1 MIDIKDIQGTT
12 RFSTKINPG
21 AKGKFSLMK
30 EDYVVLPF
38 SSPSPVD
45 FQVGDYVDLRGV
57 FDASMGGK
65 LAKIYQI
72 VDLSYPSYNASTGG
86 YDYELRLDAY
96 YWIWKTKI
104 FKYTPETGGQEASW
118 SLTASLDVQMGVF
131 LRNLKALGYTYGG
144 KDYTFS
150 IDSTVENKAVAMTYK
165 NMNLIDAMFSMAD
178 KWGCDC
184 WVTDHVINFG
194 RCEFS
199 DTVKIE
205 LGKEAKDI
213 SRSDSKGTYATRIY
227 AFGSTRNIPSNYR
240 PVDQTTVVN
249 GIVQKRLMLPKGT
262 PYVDAYEGLSDFEAI
277 EAVVVFDD
285 IYPKRVGE
293 ITDVSSYESEV
304 DNEDGTKTKA
314 TFYRFTDT
322 GINFSKEYI
331 LEGQELKIKFESGKL
346 NGMEFGVMFN
356 PLGLTEKNDD
366 DSWNP
371 DAQLWEIV
379 QNEDYGRPLPD
390 EVLLPKIGDKYVLSG
405 WNAEKITE
413 LGLVASAEQEVFAA
427 AKKFVAKTC
436 IDDGTYTATLNSI
449 WVHKDQINHSFDVGQ
464 RINLI
469 NPAYFKA
476 GRKSRVIG
484 FEINLDLPY
493 DSPQY
498 VIGESTAYSRL
509 SDIETQVEELT
520 FKGQTFTGSGGSNI
534 YVIKTNDSTAASNF
548 NVFSALRTLSMFL
561 RKDTTDVAGELITF
575 LKGLLIGKN
584 GSGITVRKDGTTQAV
599 VDRLYVKIKAV
610 FDELQVKKA
619 THVGGEQIITHAGMK
634 CIKVEELEDTYR
646 CYFLAEQDGEAIA
659 NEFSVG
665 SLAQAKECN
674 IVEGTSLNASNRY
687 YWREVMA
694 VGRDYIDLSKTI
706 CDEGSDIPQA
716 GDDIIGLGHRKDVDL
731 QSAIV
736 LSSTNETSPSI
747 TLYTGINDFN
757 LTEKDVISF
766 GVDKATGHAYMKV
779 YGTSY
784 VGARDGSTYIKYT
797 PEGGVEIKGRFL
809 TMAGE
814 DIMTMFAVMEGLI
827 KSEISSVRDEI
838 NALDNYL
845 NNASFSSDTR
855 YWTGSSKI
863 RIFRVDGRLLYFNGN
878 FYANKESFADIIT
891 YEGRSVLRLKNSSI
905 MQYNSDFVRHPEFEE
920 KALTEEA
927 QVPVLD
933 EAGNPV
939 LDEAGNPVTET
950 AEVPVLD
957 KDGNPVTVKIP
968 RQFYISFSCMARR
981 RGILTVRFIEENA
994 PGDDDRFEEYEP
1006 IFYREELLSSDEY
1019 RKIEIAGK
1027 WNGKG
1032 HFVLEFTGDMYLYSL
1047 ALADNPLA
1055 ELEEKFTMRFE
1066 ATDKKIQA
1074 NLDEIRKTG
1083 TKLEEYHSE
1092 FLLTARNL
1100 EIKFSE
1106 DLSST
1111 ESRITAAY
1119 KSYVNL
1125 TARDLEV
1132 KFKADINNAESRI
1145 TEAYTSAIKL
1155 SAQGLQTKF
1164 TADLTD
1170 MEKGITAA
1178 YKSYVNLTAKNLQA
1192 GFTEDLTDLRTG
1204 LTEAYTSAI
1213 DLSARGLRTEFNS
1226 SISDLNGKLTT
1237 HTGSFH
1243 VTASKIEA
1251 MVSATD
1257 SISNKIASAGWI
1269 TTADGNKLW
1278 ATISTVNGIGN
1289 RLTTHEASFHVTA
1302 TKIEGM
1308 VADITAQGTNYSR
1321 LTQTVNGITAE
1332 VNNVSGK
1339 YSSLKVQVDAIGAI
1353 VGDGST
1359 GSFSEFQQTID
1370 RLTAQVSDNK
1380 TAASGALAAAQN
1392 AQGKADSAYSKA
1404 LANASAITQ
1413 TNSSISAIAGR
1424 FNADGTLKEGAGWVT
1439 TADANTS
1446 WVKKDGVISAINQT
1460 AESVSINANKINL
1473 NGAVTANSRFK
1484 IKLDGS
1490 IEAADAVMNDVTVNN
1505 MTLNGSI
1512 FGANATLNNITAN
1525 NLILKGNISG
1535 ANAVLND
1542 VTANGTINAS
1552 NGRIGD
1558 YLHLHSNGISTNP
1571 RAFVTDLTDGTTQFE
1586 LSKSYYLHAVGSNSG
1601 ANTIQI
1607 RPYHRVDGE
1616 AGSSSSRGIVTIS
1629 ANVPGRNRA
1638 LHVSAGE
1645 SFFGGDVIVGKM
1657 YAPSSGTL
1665 EIAGPVKTQGVY
1677 RNTDVI
1683 FSSTTRYSIKTTD
1696 HTLFFFGNCTITLP
1710 SSADGHEVWIMPNG
1724 KTISFSA
1731 GTFANAS
1738 GRTSID
1744 GREWHVMKR
1753 VSGSWYLSWMNV

>member
-12 RFSTKINPG
+12 RFSVKINPG

-30 EDYVVLPF
+30 EDYVILPF
-38 SSPSPVD
+38 SSLSPVD

-150 IDSTVENKAVAMTYK
+150 IDSTVENKAVAMSYK

-227 AFGSTRNIPSNYR
+227 AFGSTRNIPTNYR

-249 GIVQKRLMLPKGT
+249 GIVQKRLMLPAGI
-262 PYVDAYEGLSDFEAI
+262 PYVDAYEGMSDFEAI

-366 DSWNP
+366 GSWNP

-427 AKKFVAKTC
+427 AKKYVAKTC

-493 DSPQY
+493 NSPQY
-498 VIGESTAYSRL
+498 TIGESTAYSRL

-548 NVFSALRTLSMFL
+548 NVFSALRTLGMFL

-619 THVGGEQIITHAGMK
+619 THVGGEQVITHAGMK
-634 CIKVEELEDTYR
+634 CIKVEELKDTYR
-646 CYFLAEQDGEAIA
+646 CYFLAEQEGEAIA

-674 IVEGTSLNASNRY
+674 IVEGTTLNASNRY

-706 CDEGSDIPQA
+706 CDEGSDAPQA
-716 GDDIIGLGHRKDVDL
+716 GDDIIGLGHRNDVDL

-736 LSSTNETSPSI
+736 LSSTSETSPSI
-747 TLYTGINDFN
+747 TLYTGIKDFN

-779 YGTSY
+779 YGDENSYFKFDKDGLEVKGKFFSSTSGKLIESELNNVIADIEDIRSKTDKIMIIWQEAY
-784 VGARDGSTYIKYT
+784 IPTLTNLPASEWNTEALRAAHEQDLFYNTSKNPAVGGGRCYRWEVLDNGAYGWNEITDKDTIAALEAAASKKRIFLSQPTINSDYDAGDMWVNATYADKYDNDSLVCITAKKAGEAFSISHWRPSTKITSSYIKQ
-797 PEGGVEIKGRFL
+797 
-809 TMAGE
+809 ME
-814 DIMTMFAVMEGLI
+814 DKIEAAVL
-827 KSEISSVRDEI
+827 
-838 NALDNYL
+838 
-845 NNASFSSDTR
+845 
-855 YWTGSSKI
+855 
-863 RIFRVDGRLLYFNGN
+863 
-878 FYANKESFADIIT
+878 
-891 YEGRSVLRLKNSSI
+891 
-905 MQYNSDFVRHPEFEE
+905 
-920 KALTEEA
+920 
-927 QVPVLD
+927 
-933 EAGNPV
+933 
-939 LDEAGNPVTET
+939 VT
-950 AEVPVLD
+950 AVD
-957 KDGNPVTVKIP
+957 KDGNVISTNKNGLVLTKDFSKLMSSYSDEAGIVSKAEISTFISDDNGNFTSNASIRADRIDFIGRTMINGNFVVDTNGHVTMNDFTANNGVFNGTVNAIAGSFENVTVRDINSPGDPFHIDRYGYFYGNNIEVQDAKISGKITATDAIFEKGTFQHGVFENITLKKSINTPSDNLYIDAVGAVTVK
-968 RQFYISFSCMARR
+968 
-981 RGILTVRFIEENA
+981 GN
-994 PGDDDRFEEYEP
+994 
-1006 IFYREELLSSDEY
+1006 
-1019 RKIEIAGK
+1019 
-1027 WNGKG
+1027 
-1032 HFVLEFTGDMYLYSL
+1032 
-1047 ALADNPLA
+1047 
-1055 ELEEKFTMRFE
+1055 
-1066 ATDKKIQA
+1066 
-1074 NLDEIRKTG
+1074 
-1083 TKLEEYHSE
+1083 
-1092 FLLTARNL
+1092 
-1100 EIKFSE
+1100 
-1106 DLSST
+1106 
-1111 ESRITAAY
+1111 
-1119 KSYVNL
+1119 
-1125 TARDLEV
+1125 
-1132 KFKADINNAESRI
+1132 
-1145 TEAYTSAIKL
+1145 
-1155 SAQGLQTKF
+1155 
-1164 TADLTD
+1164 
-1170 MEKGITAA
+1170 
-1178 YKSYVNLTAKNLQA
+1178 
-1192 GFTEDLTDLRTG
+1192 
-1204 LTEAYTSAI
+1204 
-1213 DLSARGLRTEFNS
+1213 
-1226 SISDLNGKLTT
+1226 
-1237 HTGSFH
+1237 
-1243 VTASKIEA
+1243 VTA
-1251 MVSATD
+1251 TGG
-1257 SISNKIASAGWI
+1257 SIAGWI
-1269 TTADGNKLW
+1269 ID
-1278 ATISTVNGIGN
+1278 VNSI
-1289 RLTTHEASFHVTA
+1289 R
-1302 TKIEGM
+1302 K
-1308 VADITAQGTNYSR
+1308 
-1321 LTQTVNGITAE
+1321 
-1332 VNNVSGK
+1332 NNVV
-1339 YSSLKVQVDAIGAI
+1339 LGA
-1353 VGDGST
+1353 
-1359 GSFSEFQQTID
+1359 
-1370 RLTAQVSDNK
+1370 
-1380 TAASGALAAAQN
+1380 
-1392 AQGKADSAYSKA
+1392 
-1404 LANASAITQ
+1404 
-1413 TNSSISAIAGR
+1413 
-1424 FNADGTLKEGAGWVT
+1424 
-1439 TADANTS
+1439 
-1446 WVKKDGVISAINQT
+1446 
-1460 AESVSINANKINL
+1460 
-1473 NGAVTANSRFK
+1473 
-1484 IKLDGS
+1484 DGS
-1490 IEAADAVMNDVTVNN
+1490 IYNS
-1505 MTLNGSI
+1505 NGSWH
-1512 FGANATLNNITAN
+1512 FGNDKTGYLAGGNISWDESGDTVLNNITAN

-1542 VTANGTINAS
+1542 ITANGTINAS
-1552 NGRIGD
+1552 SGRIGD
-1558 YLHLHSNGISTNP
+1558 YLYLHGNGISTNP
-1571 RAFVTDLTDGTTQFE
+1571 RAFMTDLTDGTTQFE

-1601 ANTIQI
+1601 VNTIQI

-1645 SFFGGDVIVGKM
+1645 SFFGGDVIVGKI
-1657 YAPSSGTL
+1657 YAPSSGVL
-1665 EIAGPVKTQGVY
+1665 EIAGPIKTQGVY
-1677 RNTDVI
+1677 QNTDTVY
-1683 FSSTTRYSIKTTD
+1683 SSTSYSIKATD
-1696 HTLFFFGNCTITLP
+1696 QTLLFFWNCTITLP

-1724 KTISFSA
+1724 NTISFSA

-1744 GREWHVMKR
+1744 GYKWHVMKR
-1753 VSGSWYLSWMNV
+1753 VSGSWYLSWMSV

>member
-12 RFSTKINPG
+12 RFSVKINPG

-30 EDYVVLPF
+30 EDYVILPF

-144 KDYTFS
+144 KDFTFS
-150 IDSTVENKAVAMTYK
+150 IDSSVENSSKLMTYK
-165 NMNLIDAMFSMAD
+165 NINLIDAMFSMAD

-199 DTVKIE
+199 DAVKIE
-205 LGKEAKDI
+205 LNKEAKDI

-227 AFGSTRNIPSNYR
+227 AFGSTRNIPTNYR
-240 PVDQTTVVN
+240 PVDQTAVVN
-249 GIVQKRLMLPKGT
+249 GIVQKRLMLPKGI
-262 PYVDAYEGLSDFEAI
+262 PYVDAYEGMSDYEAI

-285 IYPKRVGE
+285 VFPRRVGE

-366 DSWNP
+366 GSWNP

-498 VIGESTAYSRL
+498 TIGESTAYSRL

-561 RKDTTDVAGELITF
+561 RKDASDVAGELITF

-610 FDELQVKKA
+610 FEELQVKKA

-634 CIKVEELEDTYR
+634 CIKVEELEDVYR

-674 IVEGTSLNASNRY
+674 LVEGTSLNASNRY

-706 CDEGSDIPQA
+706 CDKDSDAPQA
-716 GDDIIGLGHRKDVDL
+716 GDDIIGLGHREDVDL

-779 YGTSY
+779 YGDENSYFKFDKDGLEVKGKFFSSTSGKLIESELNNVIADIEDIRSHTDKIMIIWQEAY
-784 VGARDGSTYIKYT
+784 IPTLTNLPASEWNTEALRAAHEQDLFYNTSKNPAVGGGRCYRWEVLDNGAYGWNDITDKDTIAALEAAASKKRIFLSQPTINSDYDAGDMWVNATYADKYDNDSLVCITAKKAGEPFSISHWRPSTKITSSYIKQ
-797 PEGGVEIKGRFL
+797 
-809 TMAGE
+809 ME
-814 DIMTMFAVMEGLI
+814 DKIEAAVL
-827 KSEISSVRDEI
+827 
-838 NALDNYL
+838 
-845 NNASFSSDTR
+845 
-855 YWTGSSKI
+855 
-863 RIFRVDGRLLYFNGN
+863 
-878 FYANKESFADIIT
+878 
-891 YEGRSVLRLKNSSI
+891 
-905 MQYNSDFVRHPEFEE
+905 
-920 KALTEEA
+920 
-927 QVPVLD
+927 
-933 EAGNPV
+933 
-939 LDEAGNPVTET
+939 VT
-950 AEVPVLD
+950 AVD
-957 KDGNPVTVKIP
+957 KDGNVISTNKNGLVLTKDFSKLMSSYSDEAGIVSKAEISTFISDDNGNFTSNASIRADRIDFIGRTMINGNFVVDTNGHVTMNDFTANNGVFNGTVNAIAGSFENVTVRDINSPGDPFHIDRYGYFYGNNIEVQDAKISGKITATDAIFEKGTFQHGVFENITLKKSINTPSDNLYIDAVGAVTVK
-968 RQFYISFSCMARR
+968 
-981 RGILTVRFIEENA
+981 
-994 PGDDDRFEEYEP
+994 
-1006 IFYREELLSSDEY
+1006 
-1019 RKIEIAGK
+1019 
-1027 WNGKG
+1027 
-1032 HFVLEFTGDMYLYSL
+1032 
-1047 ALADNPLA
+1047 
-1055 ELEEKFTMRFE
+1055 
-1066 ATDKKIQA
+1066 
-1074 NLDEIRKTG
+1074 
-1083 TKLEEYHSE
+1083 
-1092 FLLTARNL
+1092 
-1100 EIKFSE
+1100 
-1106 DLSST
+1106 
-1111 ESRITAAY
+1111 
-1119 KSYVNL
+1119 
-1125 TARDLEV
+1125 
-1132 KFKADINNAESRI
+1132 
-1145 TEAYTSAIKL
+1145 
-1155 SAQGLQTKF
+1155 
-1164 TADLTD
+1164 
-1170 MEKGITAA
+1170 
-1178 YKSYVNLTAKNLQA
+1178 
-1192 GFTEDLTDLRTG
+1192 
-1204 LTEAYTSAI
+1204 
-1213 DLSARGLRTEFNS
+1213 
-1226 SISDLNGKLTT
+1226 
-1237 HTGSFH
+1237 
-1243 VTASKIEA
+1243 
-1251 MVSATD
+1251 
-1257 SISNKIASAGWI
+1257 
-1269 TTADGNKLW
+1269 
-1278 ATISTVNGIGN
+1278 
-1289 RLTTHEASFHVTA
+1289 
-1302 TKIEGM
+1302 
-1308 VADITAQGTNYSR
+1308 
-1321 LTQTVNGITAE
+1321 
-1332 VNNVSGK
+1332 
-1339 YSSLKVQVDAIGAI
+1339 
-1353 VGDGST
+1353 
-1359 GSFSEFQQTID
+1359 
-1370 RLTAQVSDNK
+1370 
-1380 TAASGALAAAQN
+1380 
-1392 AQGKADSAYSKA
+1392 
-1404 LANASAITQ
+1404 
-1413 TNSSISAIAGR
+1413 
-1424 FNADGTLKEGAGWVT
+1424 
-1439 TADANTS
+1439 
-1446 WVKKDGVISAINQT
+1446 
-1460 AESVSINANKINL
+1460 
-1473 NGAVTANSRFK
+1473 
-1484 IKLDGS
+1484 
-1490 IEAADAVMNDVTVNN
+1490 
-1505 MTLNGSI
+1505 
-1512 FGANATLNNITAN
+1512 
-1525 NLILKGNISG
+1525 
-1535 ANAVLND
+1535 
-1542 VTANGTINAS
+1542 GTINATSGTFENVTLKKSVNTPEDNLYIDADGSVTINNLSVNNGIYIKINEGIPNAGINIASILNGIYSLFSTNINSECISFNNDYGNIAKFGLSGLYLDS
-1552 NGRIGD
+1552 NGRGYGSHNFTLRI
-1558 YLHLHSNGISTNP
+1558 SNGLETTYKGVNNVAYKGYTNKDGLTIGGVTLKFYGGL
-1571 RAFVTDLTDGTTQFE
+1571 AF
-1586 LSKSYYLHAVGSNSG
+1586 
-1601 ANTIQI
+1601 IQ
-1607 RPYHRVDGE
+1607 
-1616 AGSSSSRGIVTIS
+1616 
-1629 ANVPGRNRA
+1629 N
-1638 LHVSAGE
+1638 
-1645 SFFGGDVIVGKM
+1645 
-1657 YAPSSGTL
+1657 
-1665 EIAGPVKTQGVY
+1665 
-1677 RNTDVI
+1677 
-1683 FSSTTRYSIKTTD
+1683 
-1696 HTLFFFGNCTITLP
+1696 
-1710 SSADGHEVWIMPNG
+1710 
-1724 KTISFSA
+1724 
-1731 GTFANAS
+1731 
-1738 GRTSID
+1738 
-1744 GREWHVMKR
+1744 
-1753 VSGSWYLSWMNV
+1753 

>member
-12 RFSTKINPG
+12 RFSVKINPG

-30 EDYVVLPF
+30 EDYVILPF
-38 SSPSPVD
+38 SSLSPVD

-150 IDSTVENKAVAMTYK
+150 IDSTVENKAVAMSYK

-227 AFGSTRNIPSNYR
+227 AFGSTRNIPTNYR

-249 GIVQKRLMLPKGT
+249 GIVQKRLMLPAGI
-262 PYVDAYEGLSDFEAI
+262 PYVDAYEGMSDYEAI

-285 IYPKRVGE
+285 VFPRRVGE

-304 DNEDGTKTKA
+304 ENEDGTKTKA
-314 TFYRFTDT
+314 TFYRFKDS

-366 DSWNP
+366 GSWNP

-498 VIGESTAYSRL
+498 TIGESTAYSRL

-634 CIKVEELEDTYR
+634 CIKVEELKDTYR

-706 CDEGSDIPQA
+706 CDEGSDVPQV
-716 GDDIIGLGHRKDVDL
+716 GDDIIGLGHRKDVDM

-784 VGARDGSTYIKYT
+784 IGARDESTYIKYT

-814 DIMTMFAVMEGLI
+814 DILTMFTVMEGFI
-827 KSEISSVRDEI
+827 KSEISSVRSEI

-845 NNASFSSDTR
+845 NNASFAADMQ
-855 YWTGSSKI
+855 YWTSSSNI
-863 RIFRVDGRLLYFNGN
+863 RIFRVDGRLLYFNSN
-878 FYANKESFADIIT
+878 FYANKESFADIVT
-891 YEGRSVLRLKNSSI
+891 EDAKNVLRLKNSYIEQS
-905 MQYNSDFVRHPEFEE
+905 NADFYRHPDFE
-920 KALTEEA
+920 TF
-927 QVPVLD
+927 D
-933 EAGNPV
+933 E
-939 LDEAGNPVTET
+939 L
-950 AEVPVLD
+950 
-957 KDGNPVTVKIP
+957 KRP
-968 RQFYISFSCMARR
+968 RQFTVTFKYLVKRPGTLTFHFKDEKKEGFEEYTPISFSKV
-981 RGILTVRFIEENA
+981 LN
-994 PGDDDRFEEYEP
+994 PGTEF
-1006 IFYREELLSSDEY
+1006 
-1019 RKIEIAGK
+1019 KQMEITGK
-1027 WNGKG
+1027 WNGTG
-1032 HFVLEFTGDMYLYSL
+1032 GFHMSFTGDMYLYSL
-1047 ALADNPLA
+1047 TLTDDPLADLR
-1055 ELEEKFTMRFE
+1055 EEFTMRFE

-1074 NLDEIRKTG
+1074 NLDEIKKTG

-1100 EIKFSE
+1100 
-1106 DLSST
+1106 
-1111 ESRITAAY
+1111 A
-1119 KSYVNL
+1119 
-1125 TARDLEV
+1125 V
-1132 KFKADINNAESRI
+1132 K
-1145 TEAYTSAIKL
+1145 
-1155 SAQGLQTKF
+1155 
-1164 TADLTD
+1164 
-1170 MEKGITAA
+1170 
-1178 YKSYVNLTAKNLQA
+1178 
-1192 GFTEDLTDLRTG
+1192 FTEDLSAAENRITG
-1204 LTEAYTSAI
+1204 AYTSAI
-1213 DLSARGLRTEFNS
+1213 DLSARGLKAEFTSDLSNMETGITEAYNAAIDLSARGLRSDFNS

-1237 HTGSFH
+1237 HAGSFH
-1243 VTASKIEA
+1243 VTAEKIES
-1251 MVSATD
+1251 M
-1257 SISNKIASAGWI
+1257 
-1269 TTADGNKLW
+1269 
-1278 ATISTVNGIGN
+1278 
-1289 RLTTHEASFHVTA
+1289 VTA
-1302 TKIEGM
+1302 T
-1308 VADITAQGTNYSR
+1308 
-1321 LTQTVNGITAE
+1321 
-1332 VNNVSGK
+1332 
-1339 YSSLKVQVDAIGAI
+1339 SSLKGTVEQHTSAISQTSSRIDQFVQKITFD
-1353 VGDGST
+1353 
-1359 GSFSEFQQTID
+1359 
-1370 RLTAQVSDNK
+1370 
-1380 TAASGALAAAQN
+1380 SGGN
-1392 AQGKADSAYSKA
+1392 ITNISKA
-1404 LANASAITQ
+1404 GLVTESNMATMFAEKVDPNGDIVRRAQ
-1413 TNSSISAIAGR
+1413 ISAFITEGEAGR
-1424 FNADGTLKEGAGWVT
+1424 LISNATIQADRINFTGKTIINGSLVVDTNGRVT
-1439 TADANTS
+1439 
-1446 WVKKDGVISAINQT
+1446 
-1460 AESVSINANKINL
+1460 
-1473 NGAVTANSRFK
+1473 
-1484 IKLDGS
+1484 
-1490 IEAADAVMNDVTVNN
+1490 MND
-1505 MTLNGSI
+1505 
-1512 FGANATLNNITAN
+1512 ITAN
-1525 NLILKGNISG
+1525 NLTLKGNISGVNATLNGIIANNLTLKGNISG
-1535 ANAVLND
+1535 ANATLNDITANNITLKGSITGRDAVLND
-1542 VTANGTINAS
+1542 ITANNLTLKGTISGVNATLNDITANNLVLKGNISGTNAVLNDITANGTINAS
-1552 NGRIGD
+1552 SGRIGD
-1558 YLHLHSNGISTNP
+1558 YLYLHGNGISTNP
-1571 RAFVTDLTDGTTQFE
+1571 RAFMTDLTDGTTQFE

-1645 SFFGGDVIVGKM
+1645 SFFGGDVIVGKI
-1657 YAPSSGTL
+1657 YAPSSGVL
-1665 EIAGPVKTQGVY
+1665 EIAGPIKTQGVY
-1677 RNTDVI
+1677 QNTDTVY
-1683 FSSTTRYSIKTTD
+1683 SSTSYSIKATD
-1696 HTLFFFGNCTITLP
+1696 QTLLFFWNCTITLP

-1724 KTISFSA
+1724 NTISFSA

-1744 GREWHVMKR
+1744 GYKWHVMKR
-1753 VSGSWYLSWMNV
+1753 VSGSWYLSWMSV